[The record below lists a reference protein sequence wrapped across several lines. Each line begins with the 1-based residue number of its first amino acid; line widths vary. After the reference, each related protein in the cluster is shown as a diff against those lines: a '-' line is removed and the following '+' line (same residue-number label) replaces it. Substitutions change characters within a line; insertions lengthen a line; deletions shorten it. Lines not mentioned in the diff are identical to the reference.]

1 MAPAANPMDQMLRSS
16 VDPSRGQGGFTAYDR
31 AAGAPFVREAD
42 HSKFFTFIHQF
53 NPLALGAVGV
63 IDQFQIDGD
72 ADFHINKQAVLA
84 FDNVGT
90 RRGDTVQFQVSPVSE
105 SYNFVET
112 FVSNLGSG
120 RFPNQFPPGSPI
132 VLPRN
137 AIFSALASDRNNPQI
152 QTTLFIAHF
161 GGKVYQRA
169 IVPARRYR
177 QRKPYLYVANFS
189 NFGNPTDKT
198 IPAGQVGT
206 ISLRTDGDSDFDVRK
221 ITIVSDAPITFQI
234 QSDDDNWFQR
244 PIRSE
249 LLGGSLIEVPGANG
263 TFSGELPF
271 MLPHPRFVTKAGY
284 VNFTVTNLDQV
295 NPNTVQI
302 VLWGTRLY
310 PGGGM

>member
-1 MAPAANPMDQMLRSS
+1 MAGQNPMDRFLGSS
-16 VDPSRGQGGFTAYDR
+16 VDPSGGRGGFTTYDR
-31 AAGAPFVREAD
+31 ASGGRFVREAD
-42 HSKFFTFIHQF
+42 TSKFFTYQHQF
-53 NPLALGAVGV
+53 NPLALGAIGV
-63 IDQFQIDGD
+63 IDQFQVDGD
-72 ADFHINKQAVLA
+72 ADFWINKQAVLA
-84 FDNVGT
+84 FDAVGT
-90 RRGDTVQFQVSPVSE
+90 RRGDTVTFQVSPVSE
-105 SYNFVET
+105 AYNFVET

-132 VLPRN
+132 ILPRN
-137 AIFSALASDRNNPQI
+137 AIFSALASDRNNPNV
-152 QTTLFIAHF
+152 QTTLLIAHF

-169 IVPARRYR
+169 IVPARAYR

-189 NFGNPTDKT
+189 SFGNPTDKT

-221 ITIVSDAPITFQI
+221 ITVVSDAPITLQI

-271 MLPHPRFVTKAGY
+271 MLPHPRFITKAGY